1 MLQELRVENLLLID
15 RAELTL
21 APGLNVVTGETGAG
35 KTLLAQAL
43 DLLLGARPPRAGG
56 GVVRAGAAEAYVEGV
71 FSLPASLAGAEVL
84 PTGAEEIVL
93 ARRVWPDGRTRA
105 YVCGRSATVADLREL
120 GSALLSFYGQHE
132 HRKLMLAAVQLD
144 VLDGYCGLTHGK
156 LRMGVADAHA
166 RVRALEERFAG
177 VSELAAGREREL
189 DLLAFELDE
198 IESVSPGEAEAAQ
211 LTVERDRLRHLET
224 LRGAAGGGAEAISPE
239 DGGGGAAELLA
250 SAAAQLAA
258 AAGIDP
264 ELAALSER
272 AEALGH
278 EASELSAALR
288 SYVFGLETSPGRLEE
303 VEERLAL
310 FARLERKHGGSI
322 ADVLAHAERCRARR
336 EELERVEIALSEVEA
351 SLVEARAELDRLA
364 GELSARRREGA
375 PALAAA
381 VRERLAE
388 LAMSDA
394 EFEVEVRP
402 REDGCGPRGA
412 DEVSLV
418 IAPNPGMPAGPL
430 REIASGG
437 ELSRVML
444 AILSVAHSG
453 GAPGGGAGE
462 DGGVPGGAATGGP
475 LLVFDEIDAGIGGHT
490 ARAVGEHL
498 RALAEGRQIL
508 CITHLPQ
515 VAAMAARHFTIV
527 KDSSAMP
534 ARTTVSTLGGNDV
547 VGELVRMLGA
557 AEGDRAA
564 SRHARQLLR
573 AA

>member
-15 RAELTL
+15 RAELAL

-43 DLLLGARPPRAGG
+43 DLLLGARPPRAGS
-56 GVVRAGAAEAYVEGV
+56 GVVRTGAAEAYVEGV

-132 HRKLMLAAVQLD
+132 HRKLMLSAVQLD
-144 VLDGYCGLTHGK
+144 VLDGYCGRSQGE
-156 LRMGVADAHA
+156 LRQRVAAA
-166 RVRALEERFAG
+166 YGQVRAVEERFEA

-198 IESVSPGEAEAAQ
+198 IESLAPSEEEASE

-224 LRGAAGGGAEAISPE
+224 LRGAAFGGAEAISPE

-250 SAAAQLAA
+250 QAAAQLSV

-264 ELAALSER
+264 ELAGLSER
-272 AEALGH
+272 AQALGD

-288 SYVFGLETSPGRLEE
+288 SYVFELEASPGRLEE

-336 EELERVEIALSEVEA
+336 EELERSEIALTALAA
-351 SLVEARAELDRLA
+351 SLGEARAELDRLA
-364 GELSARRREGA
+364 GELSERRREAA

-402 REDGCGPRGA
+402 RSDGCGARGA
-412 DEVSLV
+412 DEVSLM

-453 GAPGGGAGE
+453 SGPGGSPASR
-462 DGGVPGGAATGGP
+462 GGP

-498 RALAEGRQIL
+498 RALADGRQIL

-527 KDSSAMP
+527 KDSSALP
-534 ARTTVSTLGGNDV
+534 ARTTVSTLGGDEV

>member
-15 RAELTL
+15 RAELAL

-43 DLLLGARPPRAGG
+43 DLLLGARPPRAGS
-56 GVVRAGAAEAYVEGV
+56 GVVRTGAAEAYVEGV

-132 HRKLMLAAVQLD
+132 HRKLMLSAVQLD
-144 VLDGYCGLTHGK
+144 VLDGYCGRSQGE
-156 LRMGVADAHA
+156 LRQRVAAA
-166 RVRALEERFAG
+166 YGQVRAVEERFEA

-198 IESVSPGEAEAAQ
+198 IESLAPSEEEASE

-224 LRGAAGGGAEAISPE
+224 LRGAAFGGAEAISPE

-250 SAAAQLAA
+250 RAAAQLSV

-264 ELAALSER
+264 ELAGLSER
-272 AEALGH
+272 AQALGD

-288 SYVFGLETSPGRLEE
+288 SYVFELEASPGRLEE

-336 EELERVEIALSEVEA
+336 EELERSEIALTALAA
-351 SLVEARAELDRLA
+351 SLGEARAELDRLA
-364 GELSARRREGA
+364 GELSERRREAA

-402 REDGCGPRGA
+402 RSDGCGARGA
-412 DEVSLV
+412 DEVSLM

-453 GAPGGGAGE
+453 SGPGGSPASR
-462 DGGVPGGAATGGP
+462 GGP

-498 RALAEGRQIL
+498 RALADGRQIL

-527 KDSSAMP
+527 KDSSALP
-534 ARTTVSTLGGNDV
+534 ARTTVSTLGGDEV